1 MDWKFW
7 RKDKGLVEFQS
18 RRESKLGKPKELPQE
33 VGLHLVVEQGLD
45 PDWVWSLKCVRKRRS
60 EKEDIF
66 YVRIFRMD
74 TVAQKGIQVTG
85 YSSLD
90 DHLDVILFAGWY
102 EKNSR
107 KVALEPIHREAV

>member
-1 MDWKFW
+1 MSWQFW
-7 RKDKGLVEFQS
+7 RKDKRPEEFS
-18 RRESKLGKPKELPQE
+18 GRRAPKSEKPRELPQE
-33 VGLHLVVEQGLD
+33 IGRHLVVEQGLD
-45 PDWVWSLKCVRKRRS
+45 PDWVWSLKCVRKRQS
-60 EKEDIF
+60 EQEDIF
-66 YVRIFRMD
+66 YVRIFKTD

-107 KVALEPIHREAV
+107 NVALEPILREAV